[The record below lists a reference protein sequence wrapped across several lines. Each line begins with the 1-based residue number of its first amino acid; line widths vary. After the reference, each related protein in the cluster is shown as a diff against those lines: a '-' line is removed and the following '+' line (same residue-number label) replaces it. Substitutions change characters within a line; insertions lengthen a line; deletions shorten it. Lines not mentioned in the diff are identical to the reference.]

1 VEDLELVDARDR
13 AAWRRWLERH
23 HRRDFGVWVVLHKKG
38 STDGTL
44 FYEEAVREALCFGWI
59 DSTGGAIDDRRY
71 RVWMAPRK
79 PRSGWSA
86 VNKRRIDDLIAEGS
100 MSAAG
105 LAVIEAAKADGSWNL
120 HDRSDALELPEDL
133 LAAFARYADS
143 RRHWDAFPTGVRR
156 RSLAWI
162 YTAKRDETR
171 ARRVEEIAA
180 RAARNER
187 AVP

>member
-1 VEDLELVDARDR
+1 
-13 AAWRRWLERH
+13 
-23 HRRDFGVWVVLHKKG
+23 
-38 STDGTL
+38 
-44 FYEEAVREALCFGWI
+44 
-59 DSTGGAIDDRRY
+59 
-71 RVWMAPRK
+71 
-79 PRSGWSA
+79 
-86 VNKRRIDDLIAEGS
+86 